1 MRVRAFK
8 NLAQIRV
15 LVGFWE
21 GVTPSP
27 LPENSET
34 YMNALLHLHQL
45 GLLQTG
51 QRLETQRDQTL
62 VSARG
67 GEVLQQLL
75 VNAVVFRDL
84 VDLSAFVDVACFD
97 EVPVTVINSIPHLIQ
112 SRVLIEMQPG
122 RGWHVTTHGHEL
134 LVAMTNMEIE
144 VLAAA
149 TAKGPDWLTCPETVI
164 AKPRTTEPVQPFQV
178 WQKHA
183 QALEGLLHQSLNEAV
198 EMEAVLGRATQKPF
212 LEEENAVRLA
222 NAKLLQTILWDLYC
236 FNSEH
241 GTTNEQDER
250 LYRMGFT
257 LFNNTAERLA
267 KAEESG
273 VEILQDTLR
282 EFDGYAVDLFKT
294 DSGALGLTI
303 ERAPAHE
310 DNPSV
315 DIFVSKDLT
324 ISAHGVNLPRPSHED
339 MLAKAEL
346 AAQRRAA
353 MANLMRNSVK
363 AHYKDCPAESG
374 GVCNCSWLVDGD
386 VLRTWLDETTVFTQR

>member
-1 MRVRAFK
+1 M
-8 NLAQIRV
+8 
-15 LVGFWE
+15 
-21 GVTPSP
+21 
-27 LPENSET
+27 
-34 YMNALLHLHQL
+34 
-45 GLLQTG
+45 
-51 QRLETQRDQTL
+51 
-62 VSARG
+62 SA
-67 GEVLQQLL
+67 
-75 VNAVVFRDL
+75 
-84 VDLSAFVDVACFD
+84 
-97 EVPVTVINSIPHLIQ
+97 
-112 SRVLIEMQPG
+112 
-122 RGWHVTTHGHEL
+122 
-134 LVAMTNMEIE
+134 
-144 VLAAA
+144 
-149 TAKGPDWLTCPETVI
+149 
-164 AKPRTTEPVQPFQV
+164 QPFEV

-183 QALEGLLHQSLNEAV
+183 QALEGLLYRAHEESDHMFV
-198 EMEAVLGRATQKPF
+198 VLGHETQKPF
-212 LEEENAVRLA
+212 LEDENAVRLA
-222 NAKLLQTILWDLYC
+222 NAMLLSSILYDLYC

-250 LYRMGFT
+250 LHRMGFT

-267 KAEESG
+267 KADEGVKQSQGIVARVMEMNSETTERFRG
-273 VEILQDTLR
+273 VAEQLKVERPVEILQDTLH

-324 ISAHGVNLPRPSHED
+324 VSAYGVNLAEPDHKV

-353 MANLMRNSVK
+353 IANLMSNSVN